1 MTRTSTVAFDLGAFC
16 QRRFARM
23 EGASWSAG
31 LQVSNLGPKIKYPKS
46 SESLPMMAKVGGSVD
61 LPFSQMHRLMM
72 TADLGYRLAPSDVP
86 GCECECR
93 SRIYVGRAFL
103 CLEAVTIMETGK
115 KATIALPLW
124 VQEWTVTVDIWILHV
139 CLHRMTVRS
148 RNTFWATLGYSNWW
162 YK

>member
-1 MTRTSTVAFDLGAFC
+1 
-16 QRRFARM
+16 M

-72 TADLGYRLAPSDVP
+72 TADLGYRLAPSDVQAVNVSA
-86 GCECECR
+86 EQNIR
-93 SRIYVGRAFL
+93 WQSIL
-103 CLEAVTIMETGK
+103 CLEAVTIMETRK

-124 VQEWTVTVDIWILHV
+124 VQE
-139 CLHRMTVRS
+139 
-148 RNTFWATLGYSNWW
+148 
-162 YK
+162 